1 MDRSTRRKLEMA
13 HRVVKFSRDHPS
25 PPASYATLLA
35 RLEDRLNRAVTLEAQ
50 QRAGQLDVRAAN
62 ARRQDLRREIHT
74 KFLPHL
80 VRAAEQVAK
89 EQPAVGGRFRL
100 RAPNATHRAFL
111 ASTKA
116 MLAEAVAQKELFD
129 RNGLVPELLDELAK
143 VLGDLETATAHAA
156 AGKGQ
161 HIGARAGLQQAMAEV
176 LEVIR
181 QLDGLNRFRFRKD
194 QELQAEWDGLRG
206 VFGPDQSRVTNEGE
220 GKRGDVP
227 PPSGGIAPAA

>member
-13 HRVVKFSRDHPS
+13 HRVMKFSRDHPS
-25 PPASYATLLA
+25 PAQSYATLLA
-35 RLEDRLNRAVTLEAQ
+35 RLESHLTRAVSLEAQ
-50 QRAGQLDVRAAN
+50 QRAGQLDARAAN
-62 ARRQDLRREIHT
+62 ARRHDLRREIHT

-89 EQPAVGGRFRL
+89 ERPEIGGRFRL

-116 MLAEAVAQKELFD
+116 MFAEAVAEKELFD
-129 RNGLVPELLDELAK
+129 RNGLVPELLDELGK
-143 VLGDLETATAHAA
+143 VLGDLENATAQAA
-156 AGKGQ
+156 DAKGK
-161 HIGARAGLQQAMAEV
+161 HIGARGGLQQAMAEV

-194 QELQAEWDGLRG
+194 QELQAEWDGLRSVLG
-206 VFGPDQSRVTNEGE
+206 AEPSRVTNEGE
-220 GKRGDVP
+220 GKGGDVP
-227 PPSGGIAPAA
+227 PQSGGIAPAA